1 MSDIRQLPVTG
12 VASRPA
18 PARIMRPC
26 EYGLLGAVRDMET
39 QMGSVEA
46 YNRLCDA
53 AARLKRKIDSGDAVA
68 QHSMWA
74 TDPKYIYPAGMVP
87 ARSKKGLPP

>member
-1 MSDIRQLPVTG
+1 MSDIRQLPVPSET
-12 VASRPA
+12 SRPA
-18 PARIMRPC
+18 PKRIVRPC
-26 EYGLLGAVRDMET
+26 EWQLLSAVQALET

-53 AARLKRKIDSGDAVA
+53 AAKLKAKIDAGKGHA

-74 TDPKYIYPAGMVP
+74 TDPKWIYPAGDE
-87 ARSKKGLPP
+87 S